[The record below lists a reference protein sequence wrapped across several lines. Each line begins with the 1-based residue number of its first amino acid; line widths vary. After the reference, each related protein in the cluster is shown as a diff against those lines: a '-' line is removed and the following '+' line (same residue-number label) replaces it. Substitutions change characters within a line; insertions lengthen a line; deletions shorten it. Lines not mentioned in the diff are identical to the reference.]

1 MNLTANIWERI
12 PNLVKLDV
20 FIKIPF
26 LRKVPSHKMALN
38 YRYLIIL
45 CPSFIIY
52 KMGMIFVERIK
63 RVQDFKSAT
72 MVLGTS
78 KKAYKISDLFPFFF
92 FSFLC
97 TVPSFPL
104 YPLFFFFSW
113 LYSFQ
118 VSFPLSGS
126 STRQLNFKDNL
137 KNKKGSSY
145 SPWSRKRNAMTNLDS
160 LLQGRDYFANK
171 GPSSQSYGF
180 SSSHV
185 WM

>member
-20 FIKIPF
+20 FIQVPV

-63 RVQDFKSAT
+63 RVKDIKSAT
-72 MVLGTS
+72 VVLGTS
-78 KKAYKISDLFPFFF
+78 EKANKISDLFPFFS

-104 YPLFFFFSW
+104 YPLFFFW

-118 VSFPLSGS
+118 VSLPLSGS

-137 KNKKGSSY
+137 KIKKAPPTPHEVGEEMLW
-145 SPWSRKRNAMTNLDS
+145 PT
-160 LLQGRDYFANK
+160 
-171 GPSSQSYGF
+171 
-180 SSSHV
+180 
-185 WM
+185 